1 MMKKVCVIGGGISGL
16 CVAYWLKKK
25 GVDVL
30 LVERN
35 AVCGGNIQTER
46 DGDYLIEWGPNSTL
60 VSNHLFELIAELGL
74 LEAVAPANRSAKKRY
89 ILKDGKLR
97 PLPLK
102 IAQIIWTD
110 VFSTKAKLSILREP
124 FVKSKSTENESVA
137 EFFRRRLGAEV
148 ADYAVDPFVSGIFAG
163 NPEKLRVESAFPS
176 VFQMEKD
183 YGSILKASALGKKEK
198 PSRFVPKGISRT
210 VSFENG
216 MQTLTDKLAE
226 NLLDE
231 LKTGKEVLEIGKWKT
246 DNGKWKIKTDDE
258 KINARSFDAVVIA
271 TPSFV
276 AANLIENL
284 DGELSEK
291 LKEIYHPPLAVIVS
305 AYGREN
311 VKKDLDGFGF
321 LIPKVERRTILG
333 SLWSS
338 VIFENRA
345 PKDTHLLTTYIGGA
359 RNAELFDKTDAE
371 LFEIA
376 REELGDIL
384 RVQGE
389 PIFQR
394 IRRWE
399 KAIPQYN
406 LGYEKIENG
415 IKQFE
420 RNNQGIFFCS
430 NFYRGISVGDCVKN
444 SCETAN
450 EIEKFLGE

>member
-1 MMKKVCVIGGGISGL
+1 MKKVCVIGGGISGL
-16 CVAYWLKKK
+16 CVTYRLKKK
-25 GVDVL
+25 GVDVRL
-30 LVERN
+30 IERN
-35 AVCGGNIQTER
+35 TVCGGNVQTER
-46 DGDYLIEWGPNSTL
+46 DGDFLIEWGPNSTL

-74 LEAVAPANRSAKKRY
+74 LEAIAPASRSAKKRY

-102 IAQIIWTD
+102 ILSIIGTD
-110 VFSTKAKLSILREP
+110 ILSAKAKLKLLREP
-124 FVKSKSTENESVA
+124 FVKSKSPENESVA

-176 VFQMEKD
+176 VFQMEAD